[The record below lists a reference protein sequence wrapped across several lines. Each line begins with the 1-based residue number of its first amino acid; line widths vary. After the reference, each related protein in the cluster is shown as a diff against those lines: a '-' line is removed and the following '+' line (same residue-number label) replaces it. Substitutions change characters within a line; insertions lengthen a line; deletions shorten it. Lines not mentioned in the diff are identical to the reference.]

1 MSAII
6 MDGKKLS
13 EKLQQR
19 LRDKIE
25 VSDVTPK
32 LMVISVGDD
41 PASRVYVRNKE
52 RGCEKVGIEFEHV
65 ELPEDCSQEQLE
77 WAIAAARREC
87 GDTGGLILQL
97 PVGDL
102 DAFGAICDLDAWV
115 DVDGFADENL
125 SQTMLGEEPI
135 HYPCTPLGVM
145 ELLKEYE
152 IPLKGKHAVV
162 IGRSRIVGRP
172 LSQMLLKEDATV
184 TICHSRTENL
194 AEIVR
199 TADVVISAV
208 GKANLVTADMI
219 KEGACVIDVGINRV
233 DGKLCGDVDFEHVK
247 EVAGFITP
255 VPGGVGPMTVT
266 MLLYNTAG
274 AAGVFV

>member
-6 MDGKKLS
+6 MDGKKLA

-25 VSDVTPK
+25 VSDVTPR
-32 LMVISVGDD
+32 LRVVSVGDD
-41 PASRVYVRNKE
+41 PASKVYVRNKK
-52 RGCEKVGIEFEHV
+52 RACENVGITFEHV
-65 ELPEDCSQEQLE
+65 QLPADCTQEQLE
-77 WAIAAARREC
+77 IEITVSAYEC
-87 GDTGGLILQL
+87 ETDGGLILQL
-97 PVGDL
+97 PIGNL
-102 DAFGAICDLDAWV
+102 DAEEAICGIDAWV
-115 DVDGFADENL
+115 DVDGFTDENL
-125 SQTMLGEEPI
+125 GQTMLGEEPI

-145 ELLKEYE
+145 EILKEYK
-152 IPLKGKHAVV
+152 IPIKGKHAVV

-172 LSQMLLKEDATV
+172 LSQMLIKEDATV
-184 TICHSRTENL
+184 TVCHSRTENL

-199 TADVVISAV
+199 SADIVISAV

-233 DGKLCGDVDFEHVK
+233 DGKLCGDVDFENVK
-247 EVAGFITP
+247 EVAGWITP

-266 MLLYNTAG
+266 MLLYNTAR